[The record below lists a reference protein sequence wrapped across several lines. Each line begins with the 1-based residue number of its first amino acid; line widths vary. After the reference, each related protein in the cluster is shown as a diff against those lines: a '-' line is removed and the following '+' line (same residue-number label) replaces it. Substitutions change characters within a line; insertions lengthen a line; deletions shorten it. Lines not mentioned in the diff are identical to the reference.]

1 MCTENS
7 NFTGR
12 PPDTESVEDCSEI
25 ISRDDAAVRAG
36 SAGYDIAPL
45 SLSGEAGDDG
55 DRREEQEENE
65 VTEEDEASE
74 EVDESDAVEE
84 VPVTKSAWFVVTWFI
99 IAALSFAGLVR
110 FFPPMRDFLMEWLGI
125 GKPAATLLTM
135 MFWEPI
141 FLLLGGG
148 TWRK

>member
-7 NFTGR
+7 NFAER
-12 PPDTESVEDCSEI
+12 PPDTESAEDCSEI
-25 ISRDDAAVRAG
+25 IRKDDAAVRVG
-36 SAGYDIAPL
+36 SAGDDIDSS
-45 SLSGEAGDDG
+45 SLSGEAGDD
-55 DRREEQEENE
+55 DVRCEE
-65 VTEEDEASE
+65 A
-74 EVDESDAVEE
+74 DESDAVDEIQ
-84 VPVTKSAWFVVTWFI
+84 VTKSAWFVVTWFV
-99 IAALSFAGLVR
+99 IAAISFAGLVR